1 MLLYK
6 HRLNVAL
13 EYLAWVNSEVE
24 GNFKIDPGPETFM
37 VFLQTKGYL
46 NEEKIPW
53 QIRSIILLPI
63 FLSA

>member
-46 NEEKIPW
+46 NEEKI
-53 QIRSIILLPI
+53 INDFKNNCGNRTE
-63 FLSA
+63 

>member
-24 GNFKIDPGPETFM
+24 GNFKLDPGPETFM
-37 VFLQTKGYL
+37 AFLQIKGYL
-46 NEEKIPW
+46 NEEKI
-53 QIRSIILLPI
+53 INDFKNNRRNCTE
-63 FLSA
+63 